1 MLDVPT
7 KLTIALVLFFY
18 QIAQGNSRLHW
29 RCQWARSRYACFR
42 RLLKK
47 HQLIYQFLSWDE
59 IIRQFRT
66 KSEKKIYN
74 INTWVLF
81 LNKLSAQMV
90 RGNSLLSA
98 LKSLQHDIRLPKH
111 FIYRAV
117 NYLENGMYIY
127 PLWESENVP
136 LPYHCK
142 KLLQCAETGGYLSE
156 GLKKVITFLN
166 LQADAKHQLQRC
178 LIYPCCVLCVSILF
192 TGVLTLSLIPKIENF
207 CYQQNLTI
215 NQLTASLF
223 ALSHHFFA
231 IMGGVI
237 AFFML
242 LLLLLRMKKISLR
255 PYFFEKLTHSLQYS
269 LFAMNLSALMSS
281 GLALA
286 ECLKLTLPIFKGK
299 FSLDKILLNLGN
311 GQKLSEALAQFPT
324 EFRNILQTAEISGQY
339 LPALESLSD
348 MYYRRYQNTLQQW
361 IKWIEPLS
369 IIFVA
374 GFVFVVLLILFYP
387 LLQTFENLPLM

>member
-1 MLDVPT
+1 M
-7 KLTIALVLFFY
+7 LFFY
-18 QIAQGNSRLHW
+18 QTARKNSYLCWH
-29 RCQWARSRYACFR
+29 CQWARSRYICFR
-42 RLLKK
+42 HLLKK

-59 IIRQFRT
+59 IIQQFRI
-66 KSEKKIYN
+66 KSEKKIYD
-74 INTWVLF
+74 IKTWTLF
-81 LNKLSAQMV
+81 LSKLSAQMV

-98 LKSLQHDIRLPKH
+98 LKAMQSDIRLPKN
-111 FIYRAV
+111 FIYRAI
-117 NYLENGMYIY
+117 NYLENGMFIY

-142 KLLQCAETGGYLSE
+142 KLLQCAETGGYLHN
-156 GLKKVITFLN
+156 GLKKVIAFLN
-166 LQADAKHQLQRC
+166 LQTDAKHQLQRC
-178 LIYPCCVLCVSILF
+178 LIYPCCVFCIAILF
-192 TGVLTLSLIPKIENF
+192 TSVLTLSLIPKIENF

-223 ALSHHFFA
+223 AFSHHFFA
-231 IMGGVI
+231 ITGGII
-237 AFFML
+237 ALCML

-255 PYFFEKLTHSLQYS
+255 QYLFEKLAPSLQYS

-299 FSLDKILLNLGN
+299 FSLDKVLLGLGN

-348 MYYRRYQNTLQQW
+348 LYYRRYQSTLQQW
-361 IKWIEPLS
+361 IKWIEPMS